1 MHSFIH
7 LFRVTDQKAPR
18 CKWHD
23 KRKASCQKMLMPNG
37 TENASKDCYREQ
49 NRETL
54 ERKNPDTKKS
64 PLIVSNFFQ
73 WCVITVC
80 KSGSSAL
87 QKSLFTSLPV
97 RRAKIVLRE
106 EEVKCVEINL
116 QKSPV
121 RWWGFLFCYPFCCC
135 HSIWAK
141 YPIAWRC
148 SSSVSRS
155 SNADAASD
163 TRKMFQF
170 LLFVFWRTSQ
180 MMGAKK
186 HCPRSF

>member
-87 QKSLFTSLPV
+87 QKKSLFTLPV

-116 QKSPV
+116 QKV
-121 RWWGFLFCYPFCCC
+121 RCGDEGFCFVTL
-135 HSIWAK
+135 S
-141 YPIAWRC
+141 
-148 SSSVSRS
+148 
-155 SNADAASD
+155 AAAILYEPN
-163 TRKMFQF
+163 T
-170 LLFVFWRTSQ
+170 
-180 MMGAKK
+180 
-186 HCPRSF
+186 P